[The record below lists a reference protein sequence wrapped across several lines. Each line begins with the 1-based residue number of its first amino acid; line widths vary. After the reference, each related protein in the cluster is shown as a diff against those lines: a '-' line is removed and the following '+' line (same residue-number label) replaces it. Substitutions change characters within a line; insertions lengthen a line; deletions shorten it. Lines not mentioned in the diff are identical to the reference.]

1 MKPTDF
7 EAFTAM
13 LAAVGEMY
21 GKSISEFANSLYWN
35 ALQGYELNA
44 VRQAFDRHVKNPDT
58 GQWMP
63 KPADLIRMMQ
73 GSTQDASMLAWSKV
87 DQTVRVVGPYQTVT
101 FDDPVIHRVISD
113 MGGWIDLCAKTDAD
127 WPYVQREFENRYK
140 GYASRGEIPEH
151 LPSLAG
157 IADAE
162 NLKKGLQP
170 QPVTLIGNRQR
181 ATSNYR
187 SGSAE
192 AGLLQIS
199 KLLPTTIQRIENNQ
213 GDRREA
219 C

>member
-7 EAFTAM
+7 GAFTAM

-87 DQTVRVVGPYQTVT
+87 DQAVRVVGPYRTVT
-101 FDDPVIHRVISD
+101 FDDAVIHRVITD
-113 MGGWIDLCAKTDAD
+113 MGGWIDLCGKSDD
-127 WPYVQREFENRYK
+127 EWPFVQREFEMRYR
-140 GYASRGEIPEH
+140 GYASRGERPEH

-162 NLKKGLQP
+162 NLKNGLQP
-170 QPVTLIGNRQR
+170 QPVTLIGNRQK

-192 AGLLQIS
+192 AGLLQVS
-199 KLLPTTIQRIENNQ
+199 QLLPTTIQRIENNQ

>member
-7 EAFTAM
+7 EAFSAM
-13 LAAVGEMY
+13 LCAVSEMY
-21 GKSISEFANSLYWN
+21 GKTVSEFANSLYWN
-35 ALQGYELNA
+35 ALQNYELNS

-73 GSTQDASMLAWSKV
+73 GSTQDSSMLAWSKV
-87 DQTVRVVGPYQTVT
+87 DKAVRVVGPYQTVT

-113 MGGWIDLCAKTDAD
+113 MGGWVDICSKTDAE
-127 WPYVQREFENRYK
+127 WPFVQREFENRYK
-140 GYASRGEIPEH
+140 GYATRGEIPEH

-162 NLKKGLQP
+162 NLKQGHQM
-170 QPVTLIGNRQR
+170 QPVTLIGNRRR
-181 ATSNYR
+181 AESNYR
-187 SGSAE
+187 SGSHE

-199 KLLPTTIQRIENNQ
+199 TLLPETIQRITNNQ